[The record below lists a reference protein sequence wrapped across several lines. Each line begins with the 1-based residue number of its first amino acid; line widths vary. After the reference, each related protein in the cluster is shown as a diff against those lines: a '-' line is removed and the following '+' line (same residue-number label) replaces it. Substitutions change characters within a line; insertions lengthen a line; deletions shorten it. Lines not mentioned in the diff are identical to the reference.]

1 MGYGIRLM
9 NRKSLRAYHAKKN
22 HKIVNNVKLTKQE
35 DDIINATHGHSSGK
49 GLLLHSVHDKK
60 KVHIEKPEYLRHGNT
75 LFAKGQHN
83 GHMVS
88 QIVKHKD

>member
-1 MGYGIRLM
+1 MKRQ
-9 NRKSLRAYHAKKN
+9 SLKAYHAKKN
-22 HKIVNNVKLTKQE
+22 NMITGTRLTKEQ
-35 DDIINATHGHSSGK
+35 DKIIKATHGHSSGD
-49 GLLLHSVHDKK
+49 GLSLFSVYDKK
-60 KVHIEKPEYLRHGNT
+60 KVLIVNPTYIKHGNT

>member
-1 MGYGIRLM
+1 MIKRT
-9 NRKSLRAYHAKKN
+9 
-22 HKIVNNVKLTKQE
+22 KLTKQQNAL
-35 DDIINATHGHSSGK
+35 IHATHGHSSG
-49 GLLLHSVHDKK
+49 GLNLYSVHDKK

-88 QIVKHKD
+88 QIVKHQC

>member
-35 DDIINATHGHSSGK
+35 DDIINATHGHSSG
-49 GLLLHSVHDKK
+49 GLNLYSVHDKK
-60 KVHIEKPEYLRHGNT
+60 KVHIANPIFLKHKNT
-75 LFAKGQHN
+75 VVAQGHHN

>member
-1 MGYGIRLM
+1 MI
-9 NRKSLRAYHAKKN
+9 KKTR
-22 HKIVNNVKLTKQE
+22 LTKQQNAL
-35 DDIINATHGHSSGK
+35 IHATHGHSSGK

-60 KVHIEKPEYLRHGNT
+60 KVHIEEPEYLRHGNT

-88 QIVKHKD
+88 QIVKHKV